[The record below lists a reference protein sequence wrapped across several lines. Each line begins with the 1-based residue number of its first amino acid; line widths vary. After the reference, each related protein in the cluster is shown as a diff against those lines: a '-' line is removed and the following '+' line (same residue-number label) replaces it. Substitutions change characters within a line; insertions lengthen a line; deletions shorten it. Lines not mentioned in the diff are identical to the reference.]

1 MIDGRRWRVRLA
13 ASAEAD
19 YQNILRWTAEHF
31 GTLQA
36 RRYAQI
42 LESAIEELTEGPEIP
57 GSRERSDIGTGI
69 RILHVARH
77 GRRGRHFLLFRISSD
92 AEPLLID
99 VLRVLHDRMDLPSAG
114 TE

>member
-42 LESAIEELTEGPEIP
+42 LESAIEELTEGPEV
-57 GSRERSDIGTGI
+57 SQCRERSDIGSGI
-69 RILHVARH
+69 RLLHVAGH
-77 GRRGRHFLLFRISSD
+77 GRRGRHFLLYGISSK
-92 AEPLLID
+92 AEPLLIA

-114 TE
+114 VQ